1 MCETC
6 QTSVCSVQLSYIMR
20 IMDVLMKLR
29 MAEALYTAVQWV
41 DEAIEIYDNRQRVQV
56 SSKNIYAPMR

>member
-1 MCETC
+1 
-6 QTSVCSVQLSYIMR
+6 
-20 IMDVLMKLR
+20 MDVLMKLR